1 MEGRTLTS
9 VAPQQRAPSGL
20 GTRLRQ
26 LRVAAGLTQSDL
38 AGERFSKE
46 YVSQIERGKTRPTPQ
61 TLDWIAERLGVDSSY
76 LETGQTW
83 DEYAEVEAAVT
94 RAEAAVE
101 GQRFDEVLE
110 ALEGVR
116 HSPEARELETALLPY
131 CRQAFRDGT
140 GRITALGPSHRT
152 PAPELASHTP
162 ASPRGVRPA
171 RGLGRRGASSS
182 LSTLGESPAGRSRR
196 QTDVIHRGLGTIFRA
211 RARGRGTPRT
221 RRGAPH
227 PA

>member
-1 MEGRTLTS
+1 MEGRTLIS
-9 VAPQQRAPSGL
+9 PAPQPRVSAGL

-61 TLDWIAERLGVDSSY
+61 TLAWIAERLGVDSSY

-101 GQRFDEVLE
+101 GERFAEVLE
-110 ALEGVR
+110 ALEGIK
-116 HSPEARELETALLPY
+116 HSPEARELEFRALLAESWA
-131 CRQAFRDGT
+131 RMSQG
-140 GRITALGPSHRT
+140 
-152 PAPELASHTP
+152 EL
-162 ASPRGVRPA
+162 RP
-171 RGLGRRGASSS
+171 GLD
-182 LSTLGESPAGRSRR
+182 LL
-196 QTDVIHRGLGTIFRA
+196 A
-211 RARGRGTPRT
+211 RARELSEDAVFSDVERAEVLYRMG
-221 RRGAPH
+221 
-227 PA
+227 

>member
-1 MEGRTLTS
+1 MEGRTLTPP
-9 VAPQQRAPSGL
+9 VAPQRASSGL

-61 TLDWIAERLGVDSSY
+61 TLAWIAERLGVDASY

-101 GQRFDEVLE
+101 GQRYEE
-110 ALEGVR
+110 ALEAIEDVT
-116 HSPEARELETALLPY
+116 HSPEARELEVRALL
-131 CRQAFRDGT
+131 AESW
-140 GRITALGPSHRT
+140 ART
-152 PAPELASHTP
+152 VHE
-162 ASPRGVRPA
+162 
-171 RGLGRRGASSS
+171 
-182 LSTLGESPAGRSRR
+182 
-196 QTDVIHRGLGTIFRA
+196 D
-211 RARGRGTPRT
+211 
-221 RRGAPH
+221 
-227 PA
+227 